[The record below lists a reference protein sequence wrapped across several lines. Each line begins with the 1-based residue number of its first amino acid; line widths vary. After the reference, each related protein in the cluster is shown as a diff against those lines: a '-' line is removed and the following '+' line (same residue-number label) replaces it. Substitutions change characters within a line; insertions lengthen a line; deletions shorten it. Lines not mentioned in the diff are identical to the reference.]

1 MGLSEKVYCIT
12 KQQETEIN
20 QNEMKNDNKTIAKT
34 QKGSEMSCRRT
45 TRRSKNYKK
54 HRLQIKTK

>member
-20 QNEMKNDNKTIAKT
+20 QNEMKNDSKDT
-34 QKGSEMSCRRT
+34 QRKWNELQ
-45 TRRSKNYKK
+45 KDHKK
-54 HRLQIKTK
+54 KQKLKETQATE